1 MVRRKGKAPGS
12 GTLTYYETKKIGAS
26 YGTQKA
32 RLDTDGQRIFGD
44 CCLGLSAAI
53 DPCCTPSGH
62 IYSREAIVTY
72 LLTKSKDI
80 SKNRLATEQKNAV
93 IRAKKEVE
101 NEKKSKKDVDDF
113 YLRDQG
119 PIQKEASIHSKS
131 YDARIGSKIS
141 TETKEEGLNKLKTTS
156 YWLSEFNPEYEE
168 EQNATYDPDDQIK
181 ITPRRPS
188 SPMSGD
194 PLRLKDLTSLTL
206 RREGDTSE
214 EADKRKTRDPSNSF
228 VTGKVVCAVS
238 GKAIS
243 TQPVICLKKSGQVI
257 LKDVFL
263 DVVVGGKDKKMACP
277 ITGVRIQKRDIIQL
291 QKGVSGFAGSS
302 SGTCGVVAKKYKPTL
317 T

>member
-1 MVRRKGKAPGS
+1 LPYFFD
-12 GTLTYYETKKIGAS
+12 LNI
-26 YGTQKA
+26 
-32 RLDTDGQRIFGD
+32 
-44 CCLGLSAAI
+44 
-53 DPCCTPSGH
+53 SGH

-80 SKNRLATEQKNAV
+80 SKNRLAAEQKNAV

-168 EQNATYDPDDQIK
+168 EQNATYDPDNQIK

-194 PLRLKDLTSLTL
+194 PLRLKDLISLTL

-214 EADKRKTRDPSNSF
+214 EAEKRKTRDPSNSF

-243 TQPVICLKKSGQVI
+243 TQPVICLKKSGQVRISSLRKYCIDFYFAVCNNQNANLSMFMSCETILQVI